1 MSRALMAAVRK
12 ASAALFFASS
22 TRPLVPVSSRW
33 QSTARAGLPSAVS
46 FACTRR
52 RSVSLSGPS
61 TAMPAGL
68 LAIIMSSSSYT
79 KTAAGV
85 GRFSSW
91 SSVRNSFIISPFCTR
106 VESGCFLPFSL
117 ILFSRRALFS
127 RPMPRA
133 GNWSIR
139 YLSSRTGSR
148 LFTYSSFILLSAPHP
163 TKLWHRQFPV

>member
-1 MSRALMAAVRK
+1 MAAVRN

-22 TRPLVPVSSRW
+22 TSPLVPVSSRW
-33 QSTARAGLPSAVS
+33 QSTAWAALPSAAS
-46 FACTRR
+46 FVCTRR
-52 RSVSLSGPS
+52 SSVSLSGPS

-68 LAIIMSSSSYT
+68 LAMMMSSSSYT
-79 KTAAGV
+79 NTAAGV

-91 SSVRNSFIISPFCTR
+91 SSFRNSLIISPFCTR

-127 RPMPRA
+127 RPMPKA

-148 LFTYSSFILLSAPHP
+148 LFTCSSFILSSTPDP
-163 TKLWHRQFPV
+163 TKPWHPQYPR